1 MKKKTNKQTK
11 AVSCKWCFIH
21 PTFPTTHSPENKK
34 PERFYSFILSLKDNN
49 LVLFSAVGFS
59 NVQSFAEVIGG
70 TVVSSHLASQGTRGT
85 TEKHAGNP

>member
-1 MKKKTNKQTK
+1 MVFDTPN
-11 AVSCKWCFIH
+11 VSA
-21 PTFPTTHSPENKK
+21 THSPENKK

-49 LVLFSAVGFS
+49 FVLFYAVGFS
-59 NVQSFAEVIGG
+59 NVQSFAEAIGG